1 MGTRPKFWLPAAE
14 ILLGAIALAILT
26 SVGLRLDLNLGT
38 ASLAHLIVVVL
49 LSLRGSV
56 IPVVALSVVAA
67 ACLDYFF
74 TEPRFSLQ
82 IDAPQDAVAV
92 AAFLTTS
99 FVIAGLVKRAR
110 TLGETAALK
119 DRLQVIIDTIPA
131 VVWSNWRDGS
141 ADFLNQ
147 RFRDYSASR

>member
-38 ASLAHLIVVVL
+38 ASLAYLIVVVL

-56 IPVVALSVVAA
+56 IPVVPLSVVAA

-82 IDAPQDAVAV
+82 IDAPKDAVAV
-92 AAFLTTS
+92 AAFLTS
-99 FVIAGLVKRAR
+99 PVVIAGHCHRILR
-110 TLGETAALK
+110 
-119 DRLQVIIDTIPA
+119 
-131 VVWSNWRDGS
+131 SND
-141 ADFLNQ
+141 L
-147 RFRDYSASR
+147 